1 MPDSIDNMLPLS
13 SLTVANA
20 TAALAQGVAALHAGQ
35 TVFDLRNVQSVDSA
49 AVSVLLAWQRAA
61 RAAGVTLELRNLPAN
76 LRSLTKLYGVCAL
89 VSPSLA
95 ECAEVIAHPA
105 AGAATTHHHHHH
117 H

>member
-1 MPDSIDNMLPLS
+1 MPDSIDSLLPLS

-61 RAAGVTLELRNLPAN
+61 RAAGVTLELRNLPPM

-95 ECAEVIAHPA
+95 ECADAHPA

>member
-1 MPDSIDNMLPLS
+1 MPDSIDNLFPLS
-13 SLTVANA
+13 SLTVVNA
-20 TAALAQGVAALHAGQ
+20 TAALAQGVAAINAGQ

-61 RAAGVTLELRNLPAN
+61 RAAGVSLELRNLPPM

-89 VSPSLA
+89 VSSSA
-95 ECAEVIAHPA
+95 DCADVSSHPA
-105 AGAATTHHHHHH
+105 ADAATTHHHHHH

>member
-1 MPDSIDNMLPLS
+1 MPDSIDNLLPLS
-13 SLTVANA
+13 ELTVANA
-20 TAALAQGVAALHAGQ
+20 TAALAQGVAALNAGQ

-61 RAAGVTLELRNLPAN
+61 RAAGVTLELRNLPPM

-95 ECAEVIAHPA
+95 ECADATSHPA
-105 AGAATTHHHHHH
+105 AEAATTHHHHHH